1 MFCAGLFDIILQMS
15 TIKSHGAILQIRQVN
30 GLKEK
35 RFLAGITALVLC
47 LAISFS
53 ALGEIQSRNKE
64 EKGKIKET
72 VWTDEGG
79 NPAAGPE
86 GYASVRYTYTRDT
99 TTERYYDKDGQPYE
113 TEGGYYGRTVT
124 KDGKD
129 RVTEI
134 EFLDRN
140 GKRTL
145 NRQGYAQ
152 VTIAYTGFGG
162 IRQISYTG
170 LNRKLVTVPSLG
182 YASVTTEYSGKSI
195 ASQTFKDT
203 RGKPVDSVN
212 GYAVMKQKLN
222 KKYQVMSIRYDH
234 ADGSPAT
241 GPDGW
246 FRCVK
251 DRDGKGRV
259 TSVKYYDVNMNL
271 IDRGA
276 GYAWEEYSYEGDR
289 IVKTTRHGLNGEV
302 ITDNAGI
309 ASTVREMK
317 DDKVIRERFLDKD
330 GKRVSNELGVAEILY
345 GYDAQGRLE
354 TVSYCDTDG
363 NPANCTGG
371 YARYRDVKDDDGITV
386 IRTFLG
392 ADGQPTETSGG
403 YSEIRYV
410 YDETKQLS
418 STQYYDLNGNQIRT
432 E

>member
-1 MFCAGLFDIILQMS
+1 M
-15 TIKSHGAILQIRQVN
+15 N

-35 RFLAGITALVLC
+35 RLLAGITAIILC
-47 LAISFS
+47 LVIPFS
-53 ALGEIQSRNKE
+53 ALGEIQSRNIE

-72 VWTDEGG
+72 VWTNESGE
-79 NPAAGPE
+79 PASGPE
-86 GYASVRYTYTRDT
+86 GYASVHYTYTRET
-99 TTERYYDKDGQPYE
+99 TTERYYDTQGQPYQ
-113 TEGGYYGRTVT
+113 TDGGYYGRAVT

-129 RVTEI
+129 RIIEI
-134 EFLDRN
+134 EYLDRD

-162 IRQISYTG
+162 VRQISYTG
-170 LNRKLVTVPSLG
+170 MNRKLVTVPSLG

-195 ASQTFKDT
+195 ATQTFKDT
-203 RGKPVDSVN
+203 KGKPVDCVN

-276 GYAWEEYSYEGDR
+276 GYAWEEYTYEGDR
-289 IVKTTRHGLNGEV
+289 IVKVTRYGLNGDV
-302 ITDNAGI
+302 ITDGAGI
-309 ASTVREMK
+309 ATTVREMK
-317 DDKVIRERFLDKD
+317 DEKVVKERFLDKD
-330 GKRVSNELGVAEILY
+330 GKRISNELGVGEVLY
-345 GYDAQGRLE
+345 GYDRQGRLE
-354 TVSYCDTDG
+354 TVSYFDTEG
-363 NPANCTGG
+363 SPANCSGG
-371 YARYRDVKDDDGITV
+371 YAGYRDVKDEDGVTV

-392 ADGQPTETSGG
+392 ADGLPAETSGG
-403 YSEIRYV
+403 YSEIHYI
-410 YDETKQLS
+410 YDEIKQLS
-418 STQYYDLNGNQIRT
+418 STQYYDLNGNQIQA

>member
-1 MFCAGLFDIILQMS
+1 M
-15 TIKSHGAILQIRQVN
+15 N

-35 RFLAGITALVLC
+35 RLLAGITAILLC
-47 LAISFS
+47 LVIPFS
-53 ALGEIQSRNKE
+53 ALGEIQSRNIE

-72 VWTDEGG
+72 VWTNESGE
-79 NPAAGPE
+79 ASAGPE
-86 GYASVRYTYTRDT
+86 GYASVRYTYSRET
-99 TTERYYDKDGQPYE
+99 TTERYYDTQGQPYQ
-113 TEGGYYGRTVT
+113 TEGGYYGRAVT

-129 RVTEI
+129 RIIEI
-134 EFLDRN
+134 EYLDRD

-162 IRQISYTG
+162 VRQISYTG
-170 LNRKLVTVPSLG
+170 MNRKLVTVPSLG

-195 ASQTFKDT
+195 ATQTFKDT
-203 RGKPVDSVN
+203 KGKPVDCVN

-251 DRDGKGRV
+251 DRDGKGRI

-276 GYAWEEYSYEGDR
+276 GYAWEEYAYEGDR
-289 IVKTTRHGLNGEV
+289 TVKVTRYGLNGEV
-302 ITDNAGI
+302 ITDGAGI
-309 ASTVREMK
+309 ATTVREMK
-317 DDKVIRERFLDKD
+317 DELVVKERFLDKD
-330 GKRVSNELGVAEILY
+330 GKRISNELGVAEVLY
-345 GYDAQGRLE
+345 GYDQQGRLE
-354 TVSYCDTDG
+354 TVSYFDTEG
-363 NPANCTGG
+363 SPANCSGG
-371 YARYRDVKDDDGITV
+371 YAGYRDVKDEDGVTV

-392 ADGQPTETSGG
+392 ADGLPAVTSGG
-403 YSEIRYV
+403 YSEIHYI
-410 YDETKQLS
+410 YDEIKQLS
-418 STQYYDLNGNQIRT
+418 STQYYDLNGNQIQA